1 MLSPYSTPR
10 PNRLGQAL
18 RRIVVG
24 IALILPLSAFN
35 ALEALFAPSADL
47 WPRWEAHD
55 PDATATV
62 DHAAW
67 DALLATYLQGD
78 ATGLNRFAYGRVSEA
93 DRTALRS
100 YLDALAAVP
109 ISRYSRAEQR
119 AYWLNLYNALTVQVI
134 LDHYPTDSILDIDI
148 SPGLFADGP
157 WDKDL
162 ITVEG
167 EEITLN
173 DIEHRI
179 LRPIWDDPR
188 IHYAV
193 NCASVGCPNLQDMA
207 FTATN
212 SERLL
217 EQGARS
223 YINGPR
229 GVRVENGDL
238 IVSSIYV
245 WFAEDFGRSDAQ
257 IIAHLKQYA
266 EPDLAMA
273 LDGVSEIADHA
284 YDWTLNGAP

>member
-1 MLSPYSTPR
+1 MLSPRSTPR

-18 RRIVVG
+18 RRVVVG

-55 PDATATV
+55 PDATAII

-93 DRTALRS
+93 DKTALRS

-157 WDKDL
+157 WDKEL

-167 EEITLN
+167 EKISLN

-188 IHYAV
+188 IHYGV
-193 NCASVGCPNLQDMA
+193 NCASVGCPNLQDTA
-207 FTATN
+207 FTAAN

-217 EQGARS
+217 EQGAKS
-223 YINGPR
+223 YINDPR

-266 EPDLAMA
+266 EPDLATA
-273 LDGVSEIADHA
+273 LSGVSEITDHV